1 MRGAYHLKLPASGIH
16 GRAEL
21 VITRAT
27 GRLTHA
33 FNDEKAY
40 LVERR
45 P

>member
-1 MRGAYHLKLPASGIH
+1 MRGAYYLKQPASGIH

-27 GRLTHA
+27 
-33 FNDEKAY
+33 EKAY
-40 LVERR
+40 LVDRR